1 MKTSGFRVVVAV
13 ALLAVAGA
21 SAFAAGT
28 DFGAAGAAGRT
39 GLSVQQ
45 MLTYA
50 IQDEYLARAEYE
62 AIMAR
67 YGTVRPFTNIIRAE
81 EQHAA
86 WLVDLFR
93 AHGLAVP
100 ADTAKEKVV
109 VPRDMKSALEA
120 GVKAEIENIA
130 MYDAFLGSAAAQ
142 PLPAD
147 VRAVFERL
155 KRASENH
162 LQAFRQNLERYQ

>member
-1 MKTSGFRVVVAV
+1 MKRPGIGVVVAV
-13 ALLAVAGA
+13 VLLAAGGA
-21 SAFAAGT
+21 SAVAAGS

-50 IQDEYLARAEYE
+50 IEDEYLARAEYE

-67 YGTVRPFTNIIRAE
+67 HGTVRPFSNIIRAE

-100 ADTAKEKVV
+100 ADTAKDKVV

-120 GVKAEIENIA
+120 GVKAEIDNIA
-130 MYDAFLGSAAAQ
+130 MYEAFLGGAAAQ

-162 LQAFRQNLERYQ
+162 LQAFRTNLARWQ